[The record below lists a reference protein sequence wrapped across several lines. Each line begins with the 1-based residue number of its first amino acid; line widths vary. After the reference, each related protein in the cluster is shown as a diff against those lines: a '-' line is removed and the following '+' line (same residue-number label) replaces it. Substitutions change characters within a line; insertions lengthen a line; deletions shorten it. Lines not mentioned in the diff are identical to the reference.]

1 MARYLTWLLLFAL
14 LAPHSQAI
22 EEIPN
27 LLKDWQ
33 GWVLEGEAK
42 RLCPMADES
51 QHTCVWPGELTLLAT
66 DKGAEFKLAVDLFA
80 PDWLELPGGP
90 GYWPLEVKLAGA
102 WIPVRTLDDQPQVYL
117 PVGRHQITGRFAWAS
132 LPRTLSVPENLGLVH
147 LSLNGKT
154 IDQPSFEGAGQLWL
168 AEQQAAAE
176 DQSDSM
182 DLKVFRK
189 LTDGI
194 PLLLTSRL
202 ELQVS
207 GAEREVVLGPWLLN
221 GFTPRAFNSDLP
233 AKIEPNGQLRVQ
245 IKPGQWTI
253 SMEAHSLNPKPNL
266 TLPAASADW
275 PSQEVWSFQAAPALR
290 SVQISGGASIDPT
303 QTTMPEDWRALP
315 AYVLEREQA
324 LVVEELFRGNP
335 NPPRDELR
343 LARTLWL
350 DFAGDGLSFRDTLSG
365 TVYSARLDLAQPY
378 ELLKADISGTPQ
390 VVTQVQP
397 GSGGVEIR
405 QQHLQLDAQGR
416 LPMARQLPVSAW
428 GTDMAAV
435 NWNLNLPP
443 AWSLLYASGAD
454 SAGGSWVTKWG
465 LFDIFLL
472 LIIVIALGK
481 ILRPWV
487 GALAFVCLLITYQ
500 REGAALASW
509 LNLAAVLALLPW
521 VSGAFARWLKRYA
534 WLSFAALMLILLNF
548 SIAQVRYALYPQL
561 EGSEKMGVQFNGVF
575 GGSVF
580 ANISQAKTE
589 TTKAHMSSL
598 KTALQSYR
606 LDNSTYPTTE
616 QGLYALVTKP
626 TSEPV
631 PRKWRADGY
640 MQKLP
645 MDPWDRPYIYTMP
658 GEGHPFDI
666 VSLGADGQP
675 GGEGENADI
684 GYWEGPAPAAMA
696 PVLESVDA
704 ISAEDVGNYPVKGAR
719 SSLNRIAMKSESYG
733 VNDLPKAS
741 QQIDPSQQTQTGTG
755 IPKWDHNR
763 VYISWSG
770 PVTAEQTTQL
780 YWAPPWLNRPGYL
793 LAALLPW
800 LLAFALWQASGL
812 MRIKLPPNFSGR
824 ALSLLLLTAVVG
836 LGTVAPD
843 TLAEE
848 TDNKSL
854 SIRGGEPS
862 PELLKELKTRLLKAP
877 LCLPDCLSIESVALQ
892 VKDDAMRLEMVVH
905 ALAPVIYNLPASQT
919 SWWPQLALLNGE
931 RASLRQADEVLQ
943 IALVPGRQTLLLQ
956 GNLAGRTALPLAFG
970 LNINNLKTDTS
981 GWRISGEPTSA
992 APSSTL
998 QLSRT
1003 QGTSSH
1009 ADKRLTPAPMAPFV
1023 RIERRLQLGLEW
1035 GIETLVTRIAPASGP
1050 IHLEVPLMPGEAPL
1064 GVQAN
1069 AQGLMSA
1076 DLAADETTFTWTSR
1090 LKIAPEL
1097 SFTAS
1102 EQGAWIEDWQLE
1114 AATQWHIQAEG
1125 VPQLGNNLAPRWLP
1139 WPGEQLRIQVSKPA
1153 AVKGNSL
1160 TLQAVELTQKVGQ
1173 KAQDVSLEIN
1183 LLSNQ
1188 GQDFILSLPP
1198 QAKLMS
1204 VKRDGGELPP
1214 IIQEGRIKLPVKPG
1228 SQQFSLQWQ
1237 QTQEIP
1243 LRLASESLDLGM
1255 PARNIN
1261 LNIQLPA
1268 DRWILLLGGPQMGP
1282 ALLFWGVLIVVL
1294 GIAWALGRSAVA
1306 YLKSHEWVLLSL
1318 GVVTQNLFVLL
1329 LLAVWFAALRWR
1341 GGQLHRAGRRDK
1353 FLQLALAGLSLLA
1366 LGMLLSAIPQGL
1378 LSAPDMQI
1386 RPFNYDGLKWY
1397 SDYTSGP
1404 LPNAWVV
1411 SVPMWVYRVS
1421 MLLWSLWLAF
1431 ALMRWLKWGWQQLN
1445 AGGFWPADKAAE
1457 TSPQP

>member
-233 AKIEPNGQLRVQ
+233 AKIEPNGQLRLQ

-266 TLPAASADW
+266 TLPAASADG
-275 PSQEVWSFQAAPALR
+275 PSQEVWSFQAAPTLR

-378 ELLKADISGTPQ
+378 ELLKADISGAPQ

-561 EGSEKMGVQFNGVF
+561 EGSEDMVGLLIADAVEDK
-575 GGSVF
+575 F
-580 ANISQAKTE
+580 AMKK
-589 TTKAHMSSL
+589 KADEVAAPMSAEPL
-598 KTALQSYR
+598 KA
-606 LDNSTYPTTE
+606 
-616 QGLYALVTKP
+616 A
-626 TSEPV
+626 
-631 PRKWRADGY
+631 
-640 MQKLP
+640 
-645 MDPWDRPYIYTMP
+645 
-658 GEGHPFDI
+658 GEVLSAQD
-666 VSLGADGQP
+666 LGAFPDTNLAESLQRVSGV
-675 GGEGENADI
+675 
-684 GYWEGPAPAAMA
+684 AARKHY
-696 PVLESVDA
+696 
-704 ISAEDVGNYPVKGAR
+704 N
-719 SSLNRIAMKSESYG
+719 
-733 VNDLPKAS
+733 LPKAS

-763 VYISWSG
+763 VYLSWSG
-770 PVTAEQTTQL
+770 PVTAEQITSL
-780 YWAPPWLNRPGYL
+780 YWAPPWLNRPGYV

-812 MRIKLPPNFSGR
+812 LRINLPPNFSGR
-824 ALSLLLLTAVVG
+824 ALSLLLLTAVLG

-854 SIRGGEPS
+854 SLRGGEPS

-956 GNLAGRTALPLAFG
+956 GNLSGRTALPLAFG

-998 QLSRT
+998 QLSRA
-1003 QGTSSH
+1003 QGTSSTT
-1009 ADKRLTPAPMAPFV
+1009 DKRLAPAPMAPFV
-1023 RIERRLQLGLEW
+1023 RIERKLQLGLEW
-1035 GIETLVTRIAPASGP
+1035 AIETQVSRIAPASGP
-1050 IHLEVPLMPGEAPL
+1050 IHLEVPLIPGEAPL

-1069 AQGLMSA
+1069 AQGLIPV
-1076 DLAADETTFTWTSR
+1076 DLAADEATFIWTSR
-1090 LKIAPEL
+1090 LKIASEL
-1097 SFTAS
+1097 SLTAA
-1102 EQGAWIEDWQLE
+1102 EQGAWIEDWQLDV
-1114 AATQWHIQAEG
+1114 APQWHIQAEG

-1139 WPGEQLRIQVSKPA
+1139 WPGEQLRIQVAKPP
-1153 AVKGNSL
+1153 AVKGNNL
-1160 TLQAVELTQKVGQ
+1160 TLQAVELAQSVGQ
-1173 KAQDVSLEIN
+1173 KAQDLTLDMT

-1188 GQDFILSLPP
+1188 GQDFRLTLPP
-1198 QAKLMS
+1198 GAKLTGVMH
-1204 VKRDGGELPP
+1204 DGTMLPP
-1214 IIQEGRIKLPVKPG
+1214 IMQDGRLKLPVKPG
-1228 SQQFSLQWQ
+1228 SQSFRIGWQ
-1237 QTQEIP
+1237 QFQELP
-1243 LRLASESLDLGM
+1243 LRTTTPNLEFGL

-1261 LNIQLPA
+1261 VSIKLPA

-1282 ALLFWGVLIVVL
+1282 ALLFWGVLMVVL
-1294 GIAWALGRSAVA
+1294 GIAWALGRSGAA
-1306 YLKSHEWVLLSL
+1306 HLKAHEWVLLSL
-1318 GVVTQNLFVLL
+1318 GVVAQNLLILL

-1386 RPFNYDGLKWY
+1386 RPFSYDGLKWY